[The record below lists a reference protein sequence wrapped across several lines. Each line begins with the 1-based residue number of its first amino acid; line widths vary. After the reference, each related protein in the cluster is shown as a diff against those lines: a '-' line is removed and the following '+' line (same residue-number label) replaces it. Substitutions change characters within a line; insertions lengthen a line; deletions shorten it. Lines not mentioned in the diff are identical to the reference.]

1 MAGNPFIGTGF
12 ESFWLGSRANRMWA
26 MYYFHPTQAHNGYL
40 EVYLELGWIGIFLL
54 AAIIFAGYRNAL
66 ALLRTNPEA
75 GRIRMTF
82 IAVAL
87 VYNVT
92 EAGFRMMTLTWIFL
106 LLSATVVP
114 SLALET
120 ASEALPEDAAPNF
133 ETWHQPR
140 QPVSDF
146 ARR

>member
-1 MAGNPFIGTGF
+1 
-12 ESFWLGSRANRMWA
+12 
-26 MYYFHPTQAHNGYL
+26 
-40 EVYLELGWIGIFLL
+40 
-54 AAIIFAGYRNAL
+54 
-66 ALLRTNPEA
+66 
-75 GRIRMTF
+75 MTF

-92 EAGFRMMTLTWIFL
+92 EAGFRMMTLTWFFL

-114 SLALET
+114 NFGPET
-120 ASEALPEDAAPNF
+120 ASDALPEDTAPNF

-140 QPVSDF
+140 QPISDF